1 MLIVRREFSG
11 SASGAFAN
19 PCGLIGEL
27 RSVIVTLQQPV
38 HTNSHESPTVN
49 YRKFWPCFGCN
60 IFLSHFAIFHEF
72 AWLHM
77 EMSTREKF
85 AHGGSGHVDTVGVR
99 GSNPLS
105 RTIQKSGLADFRRS
119 VHAPKASYVA
129 SQSVSNNLHSDPNGE
144 LVAVGPDR
152 DCIITC
158 CGCGARQRAS
168 GPGLR
173 FA

>member
-60 IFLSHFAIFHEF
+60 IFLSRFAIFHGF

-85 AHGGSGHVDTVGVR
+85 AHGGSGHVETVGVR

-105 RTIQKSGLADFRRS
+105 RTIQKAAPPIFAEVFTRRRQVTWRVNRYPIIS
-119 VHAPKASYVA
+119 IATQTA
-129 SQSVSNNLHSDPNGE
+129 NL
-144 LVAVGPDR
+144 
-152 DCIITC
+152 
-158 CGCGARQRAS
+158 
-168 GPGLR
+168 
-173 FA
+173 